1 MKILVQIIKIILNII
16 LVIAISLFIFINIAT
31 STILK
36 KDYILQVLEET
47 KYYSEIEKEIQSNF
61 ENYIAQSGLDDEVL
75 ENIVPEEKIKN
86 DTEIIIS
93 NIYEGTKQAVDITEI
108 EENLKNNIEKS
119 LDNNKLNISQKE
131 AIEQFVNKICEQ
143 YKEAMSYTKY
153 EDSINNVLN
162 KINKYIDI
170 LKKVIII
177 AVVILIVIVLVIN
190 CKNILKGFSQ
200 IGIVLTT
207 NGILCFIFNL
217 YINYKIKIGDILVL
231 NSAVSE
237 VIKQVINDILAY
249 MIKYGV
255 VLVICGFVG
264 IVVANIFNAKK
275 GIED

>member
-16 LVIAISLFIFINIAT
+16 LVIAISLFIFINIAN

-47 KYYSEIEKEIQSNF
+47 KYYSEIEEEIQSSF

-119 LDNNKLNISQKE
+119 LDNNKLNISQKQ

-177 AVVILIVIVLVIN
+177 AVVILLVIVLVIN

-207 NGILCFIFNL
+207 NGILCFILNL
-217 YINYKIKIGDILVL
+217 YINYKIRIGDILVL
-231 NSAVSE
+231 NSAISE
-237 VIKQVINDILAY
+237 VIKHIINVVLAY
-249 MIKYGV
+249 MIKYGI

-264 IVVANIFNAKK
+264 IVVVNIFNANKS
-275 GIED
+275 IED